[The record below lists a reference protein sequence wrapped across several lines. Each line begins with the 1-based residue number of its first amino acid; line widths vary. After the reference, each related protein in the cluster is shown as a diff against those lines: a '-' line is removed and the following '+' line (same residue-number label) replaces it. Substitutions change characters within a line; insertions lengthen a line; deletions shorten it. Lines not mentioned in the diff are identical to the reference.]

1 MSRGGR
7 NAALFVADKR
17 SNPGTCAGKLKQYS
31 AGDRLKLMKTISLA
45 AAGAAAIAAL
55 AFLAVPG
62 TGAPP
67 PPKPAA
73 PSQPLKLGTPPP
85 RVEAQPSSMNQV
97 QLTFA
102 PVVKRI
108 APAVV
113 NVYARSV
120 AQVQVNPLFN
130 DPFFSQFFGAT
141 PEMRQRVQ
149 QSLGSGVIVR
159 ADGLILTN
167 NHVVAG
173 GTDIVVALNDKREFK
188 AKVLTA
194 DPRTDLAVVKID
206 TKGERLPVVP
216 FGDSDAVQVG
226 DLVLAIG
233 DPFGV
238 GQTVTMGIVSALA
251 RTQGSANDYQ
261 FFIQTDAAINP
272 GNSGGA
278 LVTTDGKLAGIN
290 TAIYSRSGGNIGIG
304 FAIPANLARR
314 VVEGVEGGGSV
325 KLAWI
330 GANGQAVTSAIAE
343 SIGLP
348 RPGGVLIKDIYPGG
362 PLADAGVK
370 SGDVVLSVDGANVD
384 DMQSLNYRI
393 ATRKPGDTVKVR
405 VESGKNMRDVS
416 VKLALPPENPPRELT
431 AITGRN
437 PLTGA
442 KVENLSPA
450 VALEL
455 QADLLAKGVVIVSVD
470 PNSYSGNYG
479 FQSGDIVKSVN
490 GVNINRVG
498 ELSRALNGASHWDL
512 VIERGNRRLTLSVD
526 A

>member
-1 MSRGGR
+1 MRRVSILLG
-7 NAALFVADKR
+7 V
-17 SNPGTCAGKLKQYS
+17 
-31 AGDRLKLMKTISLA
+31 
-45 AAGAAAIAAL
+45 AAL
-55 AFLAVPG
+55 AGAVVTALPAL
-62 TGAPP
+62 TADNKPPAIKPEPLRVAPP
-67 PPKPAA
+67 APRALPAA
-73 PSQPLKLGTPPP
+73 PS
-85 RVEAQPSSMNQV
+85 SMGQV

-113 NVYARSV
+113 NVYSRAV
-120 AQVQVNPLFN
+120 VQQQVNPFFN
-130 DPFFSQFFGAT
+130 DPLFSQLFGS

-173 GTDIVVALNDKREFK
+173 GTDTIVALSDKREFK
-188 AKVLTA
+188 AKVLLA
-194 DPRTDLAVVKID
+194 DPRTDLAVLKID

-251 RTQGSANDYQ
+251 RTQGTASDYQ

-290 TAIYSRSGGNIGIG
+290 TAIYSRSGGSIGIG

-314 VVEGVEGGGSV
+314 IVESVEGGLKNGAPASV
-325 KLAWI
+325 QLAWV
-330 GANGQAVTSAIAE
+330 GASGQPVTSEIA
-343 SIGLP
+343 SSLGLP

-362 PLADAGVK
+362 PLSRAGIK
-370 SGDVVLSVDGANVD
+370 SGEVVQAVDGVSVD
-384 DMQSLNYRI
+384 DMQSLNYRT
-393 ATRKPGDTVKVR
+393 ATHRPGD
-405 VESGKNMRDVS
+405 S
-416 VKLALPPENPPRELT
+416 VKLRVADGKVARDVTVTAALPPENPPRET
-431 AITGRN
+431 ATIAGRN

-442 KVENLSPA
+442 RVLNVSPA
-450 VALEL
+450 VATEL
-455 QADLLAKGVVIVSVD
+455 QMDVMAKGVAIVSVS
-470 PNSYSGNYG
+470 PTGIAANYG
-479 FQSGDIVKSVN
+479 FQPGDIVRNVN
-490 GVNINRVG
+490 GANITRVG
-498 ELSRALNGASHWDL
+498 ELVRALNSTNQWDL
-512 VIERGNRRLTLSVD
+512 VIERGGRKLSLSVQG
-526 A
+526 

>member
-1 MSRGGR
+1 MKRVSI
-7 NAALFVADKR
+7 VAG
-17 SNPGTCAGKLKQYS
+17 S
-31 AGDRLKLMKTISLA
+31 I
-45 AAGAAAIAAL
+45 AL
-55 AFLAVPG
+55 AGVAVYALPG
-62 TGAPP
+62 LTADNKAPAVKPEPLRVAPP
-67 PPKPAA
+67 APRTLPAPPA
-73 PSQPLKLGTPPP
+73 
-85 RVEAQPSSMNQV
+85 SMGQV

-120 AQVQVNPLFN
+120 VQQQVNPFFN
-130 DPFFSQFFGAT
+130 DPLFSQLFGN

-173 GTDIVVALNDKREFK
+173 GNEIVIALADKREFK
-188 AKVLTA
+188 AKVLLA
-194 DPRTDLAVVKID
+194 DARTDLAVLKID
-206 TKGERLPVVP
+206 PRGERLPVVP

-226 DLVLAIG
+226 DLVLAVG

-251 RTQGSANDYQ
+251 RTQGTASDYQ

-290 TAIYSRSGGNIGIG
+290 TAIYSRSGGSIGIG

-314 VVEGVEGGGSV
+314 VVESVEGGMKNGTTTSV
-325 KLAWI
+325 QLAWV
-330 GANGQAVTSAIAE
+330 GASGQPVTSDIA
-343 SIGLP
+343 SSLGLP
-348 RPGGVLIKDIYPGG
+348 RPGGVLIKDVYPGG
-362 PLADAGVK
+362 PLAKAGVK
-370 SGDVVLSVDGANVD
+370 SGDVVQSVDGVSVD
-384 DMQSLNYRI
+384 DMQALNYRT
-393 ATRKPGDTVKVR
+393 ATHRVGDNVKMHVAT
-405 VESGKNMRDVS
+405 GKTARDVT
-416 VKLALPPENPPRELT
+416 VTVALPPENPPRET
-431 AITGRN
+431 ATIGGRN

-442 KVENLSPA
+442 RVLNISPA
-450 VALEL
+450 AATEL
-455 QADLLAKGVVIVSVD
+455 QMDVMAKGVAIISVN
-470 PNSYSGNYG
+470 PSGIAANYG
-479 FQSGDIVKSVN
+479 FQPGDIVRSIN

-498 ELSRALNGASHWDL
+498 ELVRTLNGANQWDM
-512 VIERGNRRLTLSVD
+512 VIERGGRKLTLSVQG
-526 A
+526 

>member
-1 MSRGGR
+1 
-7 NAALFVADKR
+7 
-17 SNPGTCAGKLKQYS
+17 
-31 AGDRLKLMKTISLA
+31 MKTVSLGV
-45 AAGAAAIAAL
+45 AGAAAIAAL
-55 AFLAVPG
+55 ALWTMPG
-62 TGAPP
+62 DGAQPQ
-67 PPKPAA
+67 PKQAA
-73 PSQPLKLGTPPP
+73 EQPLRLPSRPE
-85 RVEAQPSSMNQV
+85 RQQAEPSSMNQV

-102 PVVKRI
+102 PVVKRV

-113 NVYARSV
+113 NIYSRSV
-120 AQVQVNPLFN
+120 TQVQVNPLFS

-159 ADGLILTN
+159 SDGMILTN

-194 DPRTDLAVVKID
+194 DPRTDLAVLKID
-206 TKGERLPVVP
+206 TKGEKLPTVP
-216 FGDSDAVQVG
+216 FGDSDKVQVG

-251 RTQGSANDYQ
+251 RSQGSANDYQ

-278 LVTTDGKLAGIN
+278 LVTSDGRLIGIN

-304 FAIPANLARR
+304 FAIPVNLAHR
-314 VVEGVEGGGSV
+314 VVEGVESGKGV
-325 KLAWI
+325 QLAWI
-330 GANGQAVTSAIAE
+330 GATGQPVTNAIAE
-343 SIGLP
+343 SLGLP
-348 RPGGVLIKDIYPGG
+348 RPRGVLIKEVYPGG

-370 SGDVVLSVDGANVD
+370 SGEVVLAVDGAEVD
-384 DMQSLNYRI
+384 DMQALNYRI
-393 ATRKPGDTVKVR
+393 ATHRPGDKVKV
-405 VESGKNMRDVS
+405 EIGSGKTTRIVT
-416 VKLALPPENPPRELT
+416 VALALPPENPPRDVT
-431 AITGRN
+431 VIGGRN

-450 VALEL
+450 AALDL
-455 QADLLAKGVVIVSVD
+455 QIDLLAKGVAIVSAD

-479 FQSGDIVKSVN
+479 FQPGDIVRSVN
-490 GVNINRVG
+490 GVRIERVDD
-498 ELSRALNGASHWDL
+498 LRRALSATNRWNL
-512 VIERGNRRLTLSVD
+512 VIERGNRRLTLSVSG
-526 A
+526 